1 MSKGYITE
9 IFDSFQG
16 EGPYAGRRQIF
27 IRFAGCSLHCFYCDT
42 SYAKDPHPKF
52 CTFFGGSSMIHSEKI
67 SNPMSTKAAVDCITE
82 LRTST
87 PDLHSICYTGGEPLS
102 SAAFVKEIAAEAKSM
117 QLKNFLET
125 SGNSAKRFDSVADYF
140 DFASIDIKLRSHLAV
155 EERDYD
161 NLYGNEL
168 ECIRIAVDR
177 GIETIVKVIVVK
189 NTPVGEI
196 EQICKDLAGLDIK
209 FVLQPVT
216 AHPSMQ
222 NADADIVAPDVKELF
237 ELSATAGRS
246 LEHVMVIPQVHKVM
260 GIR

>member
-1 MSKGYITE
+1 
-9 IFDSFQG
+9 
-16 EGPYAGRRQIF
+16 
-27 IRFAGCSLHCFYCDT
+27 
-42 SYAKDPHPKF
+42 
-52 CTFFGGSSMIHSEKI
+52 MIHSEKI
-67 SNPMSTKAAVDCITE
+67 SNPMSTKAAVDCIME
-82 LRTST
+82 LRTYT

-125 SGNSAKRFDSVADYF
+125 SGNSAKRFASVADYF
-140 DFASIDIKLRSHLAV
+140 DFASIDIKLRNHLAV

-168 ECIRIAVDR
+168 ECVRIAVDR
-177 GIETIVKVIVVK
+177 GIETIVKVVVVK

-216 AHPSMQ
+216 AHSLMQ
-222 NADADIVAPDVKELF
+222 NADTDADIVVPDVKELF
-237 ELSATAGRS
+237 ELSATAGRY